1 MSPGNTV
8 PGTAL
13 VTSRRAIPISE
24 QQEQRSSLKH
34 RVTQLVPQLSAA
46 DERVLDA
53 LLSKAQTVRLD
64 RGRFVFH
71 AGDACQAFLLL
82 LDGEVRVQLTSEGG
96 REVTLYRIGPGG
108 SCILT
113 TSCLL
118 SNEHYPAE
126 AIAESDIEALAIPV
140 SSFQSALEGSQW
152 FRRFVFDGFSTRL
165 TSVIQKIEQI
175 AFTAIDVR
183 LAGVL
188 LELDRKGVE
197 KITHQDIAVELGTAR
212 EVVSRHLKR
221 FESEGWVQLGRGQV
235 SIIDRPRMEAL
246 AGPSLG
252 D

>member
-1 MSPGNTV
+1 M
-8 PGTAL
+8 
-13 VTSRRAIPISE
+13 
-24 QQEQRSSLKH
+24 
-34 RVTQLVPQLSAA
+34 
-46 DERVLDA
+46 
-53 LLSKAQTVRLD
+53 LD
-64 RGRFVFH
+64 RLLENAKIVKLDHDRFVFH
-71 AGDACQAFLLL
+71 AGDLCQAFLIL
-82 LDGEVRVQLTSEGG
+82 LDGEVRVQLTSESG

-118 SNEHYPAE
+118 SNENYPAE
-126 AIAESDIEALAIPV
+126 AIAESDIEAMAIPV
-140 SSFQSALEGSQW
+140 SSFQSTLEESQW

-221 FESEGWVQLGRGQV
+221 FESEGWVRLGRGQV
-235 SIIDRPRMEAL
+235 SLVDRPRIEAM
-246 AGPSLG
+246 AGPSFG

>member
-1 MSPGNTV
+1 
-8 PGTAL
+8 
-13 VTSRRAIPISE
+13 VTAIPGLAE
-24 QQEQRSSLKH
+24 
-34 RVTQLVPQLSAA
+34 A
-46 DERVLDA
+46 DEAVLQQLLGDA
-53 LLSKAQTVRLD
+53 RIVKLD
-64 RGRFVFH
+64 HDRFVFH
-71 AGDACQAFLLL
+71 AGDLCEAFLIL
-82 LDGEVRVQLTSEGG
+82 LDGEVRVQLTSANG

-126 AIAESDIEALAIPV
+126 AIAESDVEALAIPV
-140 SSFQSALEGSQW
+140 ASFQSALESSQW

-183 LAGVL
+183 LANVL
-188 LELDRKGVE
+188 LELDRQGVD

-221 FESEGWVQLGRGQV
+221 FESRGWVRLGRGQV
-235 SIIDRPRMEAL
+235 TLVDRPPIEAL
-246 AGPSLG
+246 GNPSLG

>member
-1 MSPGNTV
+1 LVVGRGSDKSNLKDRLVTAV
-8 PGTAL
+8 PGL
-13 VTSRRAIPISE
+13 
-24 QQEQRSSLKH
+24 
-34 RVTQLVPQLSAA
+34 A
-46 DERVLDA
+46 DADDTILDR
-53 LLSKAQTVRLD
+53 LLEKAQVVKLGHD
-64 RGRFVFH
+64 RFVFH
-71 AGDACQAFLLL
+71 AGDLCQAFLIL
-82 LDGEVRVQLTSEGG
+82 LDGEVRVQLTAANG

-126 AIAESDIEALAIPV
+126 AIAESDVEALAIPV
-140 SSFQSALEGSQW
+140 ASFQAALESSQW

-175 AFTAIDVR
+175 AFTGIDVR

-188 LELDRKGVE
+188 LELDRKRVE

-221 FESEGWVQLGRGQV
+221 FESEGWVRLGRGQV
-235 SIIDRPRMEAL
+235 SIVDRPQIEAL
-246 AGPSLG
+246 ARPPLG

>member
-1 MSPGNTV
+1 VVGRGSDKSNLKDR
-8 PGTAL
+8 L
-13 VTSRRAIPISE
+13 VTAAPG
-24 QQEQRSSLKH
+24 L
-34 RVTQLVPQLSAA
+34 ADA
-46 DERVLDA
+46 DEAILDR
-53 LLSKAQTVRLD
+53 LLEKAQVVKLGHD
-64 RGRFVFH
+64 RFVFH
-71 AGDACQAFLLL
+71 AGDLCQAFLILL
-82 LDGEVRVQLTSEGG
+82 SGEVRVQLTSANG

-126 AIAESDIEALAIPV
+126 AIAESDVEALAIPV
-140 SSFQSALEGSQW
+140 SSFQSALESSQW

-175 AFTAIDVR
+175 AFTGIDVR

-188 LELDRKGVE
+188 LELDRKQVE

-221 FESEGWVQLGRGQV
+221 FESEGWVRLGRGQV
-235 SIIDRPRMEAL
+235 SIVDRQKIEAL
-246 AGPSLG
+246 ARPPLG

>member
-1 MSPGNTV
+1 MLAVVGR
-8 PGTAL
+8 GGDK
-13 VTSRRAIPISE
+13 
-24 QQEQRSSLKH
+24 SSLKE
-34 RVTQLVPQLSAA
+34 RLTTAVPELVDADAA
-46 DERVLDA
+46 VLDR
-53 LLSKAQTVRLD
+53 LLENAQVVKLD
-64 RGRFVFH
+64 HDRFVFH
-71 AGDACQAFLLL
+71 AGDLCQAFLIL
-82 LDGEVRVQLTSEGG
+82 LDGEVRVQLTAENG

-126 AIAESDIEALAIPV
+126 AVAESDIEALAIPV
-140 SSFQSALEGSQW
+140 SSFQSALESSQW
-152 FRRFVFDGFSTRL
+152 FRRFVFDGFSSRL

-188 LELDRKGVE
+188 LELDRKGIE

-221 FESEGWVQLGRGQV
+221 FESEGWVRLGRGQV
-235 SIIDRPRMEAL
+235 SLIDRPRIEAL
-246 AGPSLG
+246 AGPSFG

>member
-1 MSPGNTV
+1 VVGRGSDKSNLKDRLVTAV
-8 PGTAL
+8 PGLAD
-13 VTSRRAIPISE
+13 
-24 QQEQRSSLKH
+24 
-34 RVTQLVPQLSAA
+34 A
-46 DERVLDA
+46 DEA
-53 LLSKAQTVRLD
+53 ILD
-64 RGRFVFH
+64 RLLERAQVVKLGHDRFVFH
-71 AGDACQAFLLL
+71 AGDLCQAFLILL
-82 LDGEVRVQLTSEGG
+82 SGEVRVQLTSANG

-126 AIAESDIEALAIPV
+126 AIAESDVEALAIPV
-140 SSFQSALEGSQW
+140 ASFQSALESSQW
-152 FRRFVFDGFSTRL
+152 FRRFVFDGFSSRL

-175 AFTAIDVR
+175 AFTGIDVR

-188 LELDRKGVE
+188 LELDRKQVE

-221 FESEGWVQLGRGQV
+221 FESEGWVRLGRGQV
-235 SIIDRPRMEAL
+235 SIVDRPQIEAL
-246 AGPSLG
+246 ARPPLG

>member
-1 MSPGNTV
+1 MPDRHTLLDDR
-8 PGTAL
+8 L
-13 VTSRRAIPISE
+13 VVA
-24 QQEQRSSLKH
+24 
-34 RVTQLVPQLSAA
+34 
-46 DERVLDA
+46 
-53 LLSKAQTVRLD
+53 
-64 RGRFVFH
+64 RG
-71 AGDACQAFLLL
+71 
-82 LDGEVRVQLTSEGG
+82 LDGEVRVQLTAENG

-183 LAGVL
+183 LAGAL
-188 LELDRKGVE
+188 LELDRKGIE
-197 KITHQDIAVELGTAR
+197 KITHTWTDKVDVIGSAKEA
-212 EVVSRHLKR
+212 EVLEV
-221 FESEGWVQLGRGQV
+221 
-235 SIIDRPRMEAL
+235 
-246 AGPSLG
+246 
-252 D
+252 

>member
-1 MSPGNTV
+1 V
-8 PGTAL
+8 LVVVDRGTDKSNLKSRL
-13 VTSRRAIPISE
+13 VT
-24 QQEQRSSLKH
+24 
-34 RVTQLVPQLSAA
+34 AA
-46 DERVLDA
+46 PGLADADDAVLGK
-53 LLSKAQTVRLD
+53 LLENAQVVKLD
-64 RGRFVFH
+64 HDRFVFH
-71 AGDACQAFLLL
+71 AGDLCQAFLIL
-82 LDGEVRVQLTSEGG
+82 LDGEVRVQLTSASG

-126 AIAESDIEALAIPV
+126 AIAESDVEALAIPV
-140 SSFQSALEGSQW
+140 SSFQSALESSQW
-152 FRRFVFDGFSTRL
+152 FRRFVFDGFSSRL

-183 LAGVL
+183 LAAVL
-188 LELDRKGVE
+188 LDLDRKGVE

-221 FESEGWVQLGRGQV
+221 FESQGWVQLGRGQV
-235 SIIDRPRMEAL
+235 SLTDRPQIEAL
-246 AGPSLG
+246 ARPSLG

>member
-1 MSPGNTV
+1 VLAVVGR
-8 PGTAL
+8 GDDK
-13 VTSRRAIPISE
+13 
-24 QQEQRSSLKH
+24 SSLKD
-34 RVTQLVPQLSAA
+34 RLTTAVPELVDA
-46 DERVLDA
+46 DEAVLDR
-53 LLSKAQTVRLD
+53 LLENAQVVKLD
-64 RGRFVFH
+64 HDRFVFH
-71 AGDACQAFLLL
+71 AGDLCQAFLIL
-82 LDGEVRVQLTSEGG
+82 LDGEVRVQLTAENG

-140 SSFQSALEGSQW
+140 SSFQSALESSQW
-152 FRRFVFDGFSTRL
+152 FRRFVFDGFSSRL

-221 FESEGWVQLGRGQV
+221 FESEGWVRLGRGQV
-235 SIIDRPRMEAL
+235 ALIDRPRIEAM
-246 AGPSLG
+246 AGPSFG

>member
-1 MSPGNTV
+1 V
-8 PGTAL
+8 LVVVDRGTDKSNLKSRL
-13 VTSRRAIPISE
+13 VT
-24 QQEQRSSLKH
+24 
-34 RVTQLVPQLSAA
+34 AA
-46 DERVLDA
+46 PGLADADDTVLGR
-53 LLSKAQTVRLD
+53 LLENAQVVKLD
-64 RGRFVFH
+64 HDRFVFH
-71 AGDACQAFLLL
+71 AGDLCQAFLIL
-82 LDGEVRVQLTSEGG
+82 LDGEVRVQLTSASG

-126 AIAESDIEALAIPV
+126 AIAESDVEALAIPV
-140 SSFQSALEGSQW
+140 SSFQSALESSQW
-152 FRRFVFDGFSTRL
+152 FRRFVFDGFSSRL

-183 LAGVL
+183 LAAVL
-188 LELDRKGVE
+188 LDLDRKGVE

-221 FESEGWVQLGRGQV
+221 FESQGWVQLGRGQV
-235 SIIDRPRMEAL
+235 SLTDRPQIEAL
-246 AGPSLG
+246 ARPSLG